1 VARDPGRGRQV
12 IAPAAR
18 SDDRPHARSLVL
30 SVLHAVQREGR
41 SAAVAL
47 DRALRPLPPGPER
60 ALVTDVVY
68 GTLRWLPALDA
79 ALAARLPDPA
89 ALPDR
94 VRDALRA
101 GSFERLVRGTPEH
114 AAVHAWVEEVK
125 RAGGPAARLA
135 GLVNAVLRRVDL
147 ADAGSADDPD
157 EGSAAGASTGAAV
170 GLPTP
175 LWRHLHAALGPA
187 AAPAA
192 RAMLRPEPVWVTAYA
207 DDAVDRL
214 RAEGAEVRPGPLPR
228 TWAVRPGRP
237 LGELEAFRFGAVQP
251 QNPSSAAVVAALGD
265 VAGLVIL
272 DVGSG
277 HGVKAAQLAAAGAR
291 VVALDVDRRRSETGR
306 RNLRRL
312 GLSAE
317 HLVADATQSLEGVP
331 LVDAALIDAPCTGT
345 GTLRGHP
352 EIKLRWRAEDA
363 TAAAARQAAMLR
375 SVAERVR
382 PGGRL
387 LYAVCALGL
396 EEGPD
401 VVASFL
407 ATTPSWRSVE
417 PALPLPLARAPVGHW
432 LLPDEAGLD
441 GFYLALLER
450 APADAER
457 TAAA

>member
-1 VARDPGRGRQV
+1 VTRDPGRGRRV
-12 IAPAAR
+12 SPPAAR
-18 SDDRPHARSLVL
+18 SDDRPDARSLVL
-30 SVLHAVQREGR
+30 GVLHAVQREGR

-60 ALVTDVVY
+60 AFVTDVVY

-101 GSFERLVRGTPEH
+101 GTFERLVRGTPDH

-147 ADAGSADDPD
+147 ADAGQADDPD
-157 EGSAAGASTGAAV
+157 APAGAAPSGAAV
-170 GLPTP
+170 GLPP
-175 LWRHLHAALGPA
+175 ELWRHLHAALGTA
-187 AAPAA
+187 AEPAA
-192 RAMLRPEPVWVTAYA
+192 RAMLRPEPVWVTSYGE
-207 DDAVDRL
+207 DAVERL

-228 TWAVRPGRP
+228 SWAVRPGRP
-237 LGELEAFRFGAVQP
+237 LGELEAFRQGAIQP
-251 QNPSSAAVVAALGD
+251 QNPASAAVVAALGD
-265 VAGLVIL
+265 VAGRVVL

-291 VVALDVDRRRSETGR
+291 VIALEVDRRRSETGR
-306 RNLRRL
+306 RNLQRL

-317 HLVADATQSLEGVP
+317 HLVADATQPLEGVP

-352 EIKLRWRAEDA
+352 EIKLRWRSEDA
-363 TAAAARQAAMLR
+363 TAAAQRQAAMLR

-396 EEGPD
+396 DEGPD
-401 VVASFL
+401 VVAAFL
-407 ATTPSWRSVE
+407 TVAPTWRAVAPS
-417 PALPLPLARAPVGHW
+417 LPLPLVPAPVGHW

-450 APADAER
+450 ASSDAGSAA
-457 TAAA
+457 TA